1 MYVVVLDVA
10 PAHRNLTPNAY
21 KLVLDVAPVSFVV
34 ELEPPET
41 GFLVWHREPPVAG
54 RGLTKA

>member
-41 GFLVWHREPPVAG
+41 GGPSH
-54 RGLTKA
+54 